1 MSKTI
6 TLTVHQLDGRLLVY
20 IPDHIVEETQIVAGQ
35 NITLKI
41 LTAPTDA
48 PTLEQMLENYD
59 PDKFGG
65 EVMAYPLIGK
75 EIIK

>member
-6 TLTVHQLDGRLLVY
+6 TLTVQQLDGRLLIY
-20 IPDHIVEETQIVAGQ
+20 IPDHIAEEAQIVPGQ

-41 LTAPTDA
+41 LTTPVEAQ
-48 PTLEQMLENYD
+48 TLEQMLEDYD

-65 EVMAYPLIGK
+65 EVMAYPPVGK
-75 EIIK
+75 EIIR